1 MAQIVRAIG
10 EHADSTM
17 VEIPLPANERQARA
31 LSPLKAEPARMAE
44 AWQEAVD
51 EADGQPTARQ
61 VAAAPNHLAC
71 AAVGSRRLSIWRV
84 AMNRA
89 AGVRASGALLPR
101 VALAV
106 ALMVGLGACGG
117 SKAKPAVPTTSGV
130 IATTLVPTTLVPTTL
145 VPTTLVPTTLV
156 PGGSTTVPKA
166 STVPKTSAATT
177 TTIQTAVVKG
187 RFCTPVGAVG
197 QTTSGQTLTCRVAPG
212 NSQAQWG

>member
-130 IATTLVPTTLVPTTL
+130 IATTLVPTTLVP
-145 VPTTLVPTTLV
+145 
-156 PGGSTTVPKA
+156 GGSTTVPKA

>member
-1 MAQIVRAIG
+1 MIG
-10 EHADSTM
+10 
-17 VEIPLPANERQARA
+17 V
-31 LSPLKAEPARMAE
+31 
-44 AWQEAVD
+44 
-51 EADGQPTARQ
+51 
-61 VAAAPNHLAC
+61 
-71 AAVGSRRLSIWRV
+71 
-84 AMNRA
+84 

-106 ALMVGLGACGG
+106 AMIVGLEACGG
-117 SKAKPAVPTTSGV
+117 SKAKPSVPTTSRV
-130 IATTLVPTTLVPTTL
+130 IATTIAPTTLVPTTL
-145 VPTTLVPTTLV
+145 VPTTLVPT
-156 PGGSTTVPKA
+156 GSTTVPKA